1 MIVGVDYSMTCPA
14 ACVYDD
20 GMPPQFWFA
29 NQRIYAPLPS
39 ITTYEITT
47 LDVTRRAEH
56 TASALIEW
64 ITQYPDV
71 RTVVLE
77 DYAFNATGR
86 VFHIGEHTG
95 ILKLLLMRA
104 DYHVC
109 AVPPTVV
116 KKFATGKGNAD
127 KPRMTAAFL
136 KSYPEAQF
144 WHTTFFPRTRAAAS
158 VAKSPLSDLADAY
171 WIAKY
176 AASQCN
182 ARVDGQVV
190 TTV

>member
-1 MIVGVDYSMTCPA
+1 MIVGIDYSMTCPA
-14 ACVYDD
+14 ACIPY
-20 GMPPQFWFA
+20 GAPQFWFA
-29 NQRIYAPLPS
+29 SQRNYDPLRS

-47 LDVTRRAEH
+47 LDVTRRAES
-56 TASALIEW
+56 TALALIAW
-64 ITQYPDV
+64 LKQYPDV

-95 ILKLLLMRA
+95 ILKYLLWKA
-104 DYHVC
+104 DYRVC

-136 KSYPEAQF
+136 KDYPEAQV
-144 WHTTFFPRTRAAAS
+144 WSSTFFPRTRATAS
-158 VAKSPLSDLADAY
+158 NAKSPLSDLADAY

-176 AASQCN
+176 AAAQCS
-182 ARVDGQVV
+182 D
-190 TTV
+190 

>member
-1 MIVGVDYSMTCPA
+1 MIVGIDYSMTCPA
-14 ACVYDD
+14 ACIPYNT
-20 GMPPQFWFA
+20 PQFWFA
-29 NQRIYAPLPS
+29 SQRSYDPLRD

-47 LDVTRRAEH
+47 LDVVRRAEQ
-56 TASALIEW
+56 TGAALIEW
-64 ITQYPDV
+64 IKQYPDV

-77 DYAFNATGR
+77 DYAYAATGR

-104 DYHVC
+104 GYHVC

-136 KSYPEAQF
+136 KSHPEAQL
-144 WHTTFFPRTRAAAS
+144 WHATFFPRTRAAAS
-158 VAKSPLSDLADAY
+158 MAKSPLTDLADAY

-176 AASQCN
+176 AAAQCSN
-182 ARVDGQVV
+182 
-190 TTV
+190 